1 MFAYMYIISSLNH
14 GIQKFSTNRSLLY
27 IIAPHVTGAVALIL
41 EQHPNWTPDQV
52 RDELIKR
59 STKGVV
65 KANTPVENY
74 RLVQTKNRLLFI
86 PPKSSKSGKAI

>member
-1 MFAYMYIISSLNH
+1 MFVFVYIFSSLNH
-14 GIQKFSTNRSLLY
+14 DTQKFSINRFLFDK
-27 IIAPHVTGAVALIL
+27 IAPHVAGAVALIL

-52 RDELIKR
+52 SDELIKR